1 MPGTMPAA
9 APLAKKRTILS
20 LDTEQSVAAALP
32 GQVSL
37 DARPDKARDVCSDA
51 RYRPIWDAPAPL
63 DGPAT
68 ALVSKGLATIDMR
81 PGLLG
86 GDSFTRAG
94 QPENGFSDG
103 C

>member
-1 MPGTMPAA
+1 
-9 APLAKKRTILS
+9 
-20 LDTEQSVAAALP
+20 
-32 GQVSL
+32 
-37 DARPDKARDVCSDA
+37 
-51 RYRPIWDAPAPL
+51 
-63 DGPAT
+63 
-68 ALVSKGLATIDMR
+68 MR